1 MHLLGWK
8 ESTIFPICIVYIL
21 IDLMEQIPL
30 PNTNIQASVYY
41 RIDFSFGGNL
51 QSYNIFLYERKDD
64 EQQNSRFKKEK
75 ILISVHINTRT
86 TCVDKIPYS

>member
-21 IDLMEQIPL
+21 IDLMEQIP
-30 PNTNIQASVYY
+30 SVCFNSSISLLYY
-41 RIDFSFGGNL
+41 YSHETWWNPSEL
-51 QSYNIFLYERKDD
+51 KYFLYERKDD

-75 ILISVHINTRT
+75 ILISVHVNT
-86 TCVDKIPYS
+86 